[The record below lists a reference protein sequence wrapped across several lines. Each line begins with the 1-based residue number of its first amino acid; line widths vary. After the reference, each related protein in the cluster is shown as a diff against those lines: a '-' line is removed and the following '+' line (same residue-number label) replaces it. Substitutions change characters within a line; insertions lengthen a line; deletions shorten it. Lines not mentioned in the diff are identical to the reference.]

1 MYTRRGAR
9 LTEGSN
15 SWAFVINVLGTYF
28 SNHLRIHSL
37 RQGWHY
43 RQDFWS
49 EDRFYMRDFSKL
61 NQELGN
67 LSLCNWPFHPKPK
80 DYLHQFL
87 LQAQGWEFSYY
98 SIASAYQCLHK
109 LELSLF
115 REGSLSTQIDI
126 GHEDKVKAGPD
137 RWAPPSLYS
146 KGLPSSCSNMF
157 VFRRFL
163 ARATSLSVTLV
174 QSRILKHIWK
184 WP

>member
-126 GHEDKVKAGPD
+126 GHEDKVKP
-137 RWAPPSLYS
+137 
-146 KGLPSSCSNMF
+146 GLTAEHLPAC
-157 VFRRFL
+157 
-163 ARATSLSVTLV
+163 
-174 QSRILKHIWK
+174 ILKAYHQAAATCLFSEDFLLVLLHSQ
-184 WP
+184 